1 MGVKVG
7 ASEVGVYLGAEKL
20 AGLGGSEVSNIKTS
34 FNTTQGNITIEFTV
48 YNVTTQRNFLLTTHS
63 ISGTGGGATIQVMHN
78 SSWETIGTISGEEI
92 LEPSGFTYKGT
103 FPKDSNTD
111 SNVQFKLVPIGD
123 TNFEGCSMV
132 VYD

>member
-20 AGLGGSEVSNIKTS
+20 AGVGGSEVSNIKTA
-34 FNTTQGNITIEFTV
+34 FDITQGNETIEFTV

-63 ISGTGGGATIQVMHN
+63 ISGDGGGATIQVMHN
-78 SSWETIGTISGEEI
+78 SAWETIGTISGEEI
-92 LEPSGFTYKGT
+92 LQPSGFTYKGT
-103 FPKDSNTD
+103 FPKDSNQD
-111 SNVQFKLVPIGD
+111 SNVQFKLVPIGT
-123 TNFEGCSMV
+123 TNFNGYSMV